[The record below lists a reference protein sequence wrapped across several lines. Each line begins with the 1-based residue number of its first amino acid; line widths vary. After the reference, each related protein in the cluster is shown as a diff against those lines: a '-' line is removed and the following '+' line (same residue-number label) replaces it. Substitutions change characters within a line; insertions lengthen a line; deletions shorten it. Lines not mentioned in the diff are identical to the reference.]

1 VYILRYNIIFG
12 FFSDLIIPS
21 FLSEIKHFD
30 IEKSGFFNKTL
41 IITIM
46 LNIQRYPK
54 TNNKSL
60 VAWNAADEYLLSY
73 FLKQEYQKPNILLQ
87 GDRFGFL
94 ACNLHSYKPASV
106 ITYKSQEKAIRQ
118 NITSNNLNLSEST
131 FISPLDNC
139 KSEINIALIKIPKSL
154 GLFRIY
160 LYQLSRIENKEL
172 VVLAAFMTKH
182 FSKQMLSIALEFFE
196 EVEQSLAWKK
206 SRILI
211 LKKPKAFVENSITSS
226 IKLSEDEEIKQYFG
240 VFAANNIDYATQFLL
255 ENISIKESDKRILD
269 LASGNGIIAYNI
281 YQKYNTNKWQQP
293 ELHLLDDSFLAVES
307 SKLNLQKENTYF
319 HFDDNMDS
327 FDDEYFDFIITNP
340 PFHFEYEIN
349 TEISVGFF
357 KQAKRCLKRD
367 GRFVLVFNRH
377 LPYKVLLRRV
387 FKEVRLIKENSKFV
401 VLECQ

>member
-1 VYILRYNIIFG
+1 
-12 FFSDLIIPS
+12 
-21 FLSEIKHFD
+21 
-30 IEKSGFFNKTL
+30 
-41 IITIM
+41 M

-73 FLKQEYQKPNILLQ
+73 FQKQEYKNPNILLQ

-94 ACNLHSYKPASV
+94 ACHLATYNPTSV
-106 ITYKSQEKAIRQ
+106 ITYKSQEKAISQ
-118 NITSNNLNLSEST
+118 NIISNNLNLSESA

-139 KSEINIALIKIPKSL
+139 SSEINIALLKIPKSL
-154 GLFRIY
+154 GLFRLY
-160 LYQLSRIENKEL
+160 LYQLSRIKNKEL

-182 FSKQMLSIALEFFE
+182 FSKQMLSIALDFFE

-211 LKKPKAFVENSITSS
+211 LKKPRTFVENSITSS
-226 IKLSEDEEIKQYFG
+226 IKLDENEEIKQYFG
-240 VFAANNIDYATQFLL
+240 VFAANNVDYATQFLL
-255 ENISIKESDKRILD
+255 ENTSIKESDERILD

-281 YQKYNTNKWQQP
+281 YQKYNANKWQQP

-307 SKLNLQKENTYF
+307 SKLNLKDENTYF
-319 HFDDNMDS
+319 HYDDNMDS
-327 FDDEYFDFIITNP
+327 FDDEYFDLIITNP

-357 KQAKRCLKRD
+357 KQAKRCLKSN

-387 FKEVRLIKENSKFV
+387 FQEVRLVQENSKFV
-401 VLECQ
+401 VLECEK